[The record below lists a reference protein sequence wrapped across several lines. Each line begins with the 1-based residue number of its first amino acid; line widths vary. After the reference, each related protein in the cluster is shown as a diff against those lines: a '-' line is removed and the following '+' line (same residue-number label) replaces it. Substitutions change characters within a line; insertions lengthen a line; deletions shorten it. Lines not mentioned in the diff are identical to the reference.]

1 MEAVDICVVN
11 VYGHQLREEYSHVDH
26 SATAAN
32 CWSAGGSGSNVCR
45 YEMGCPR

>member
-32 CWSAGGSGSNVCR
+32 ELLVCGW
-45 YEMGCPR
+45 EWK